1 MYKVRGSHKKLR
13 IKTSLNVF
21 VKVKILYNLNGD
33 KRERGRDRENTRTK
47 E

>member
-13 IKTSLNVF
+13 KTSLNIF

-33 KRERGRDRENTRTK
+33 KREWER
-47 E
+47 